1 MNAIRKVYQY
11 AEPNLTLVGWMGFVG
26 FPIYYIVWEFLFPQP
41 YENLMLRLFCSV
53 LFFGIIYRNR
63 VPFEWRKYLPAY
75 YQVAVTICLPG
86 FFFYMLLMNNW
97 SNVWVMSFMSAI
109 FLHILLVHVTRVMFA
124 QTFAGIGIATL
135 CAWIA
140 QGFYLE
146 LTMDWTHVPI
156 FLFIY
161 LFGNLFY
168 FRNQMEHENKVSLA
182 KSFGAGIA
190 HEMRNPLSGLL
201 TSIDVMQSILPNPK
215 SGDHKGQYALSNEEV
230 IQLREVGDEAMEILH
245 SGNETIDLLLTSI
258 DENRVSRSTFKKHS
272 AQAVIEGAIDSFN
285 YKRSADKSAISLD
298 VQSNFDF
305 LGSDTLLKYVM
316 YNLFKNAFHHRS
328 PEDFHIHVTMCSD
341 EVANQIMVTDNG
353 SGISNDVIRRIFQD
367 FYTTGQS
374 GNYGLG
380 LPFCQKVM
388 RSFGGEIKCQS
399 EVDQWTQFT
408 MTFPSL
414 SSHSVKEIKNELTK
428 LKTVLMVS
436 DQKVLTNKMT
446 EVARFMGFE
455 LTVLDV
461 ASALKNKEY
470 QFEFD
475 LIFVDMESLDLR
487 ASCLDRIESLLSFTE
502 ARIIYLYEHHPIKR
516 VRNVAFEPIWVETQV
531 WLLNTKATIER
542 LLFDSNYVMPSV
554 SVKPLEATNKRT
566 IMVVDD
572 NESLRRFTAML
583 LEKQGFDVVQKED
596 GQQALDALDSDEID
610 LILMDIEMPIMDG
623 VEASRRIRSAN
634 KAYSSVPIIA
644 HTGDSSPVTL
654 EKMESSGMS
663 DFIVKPADKNRLF
676 DKIAHWI

>member
-11 AEPNLTLVGWMGFVG
+11 AEPNLSLVGWMGFVG

-41 YENLMLRLFCSV
+41 YENLTLRLLCSV
-53 LFFGIIYRNR
+53 LFFGIIYRNHI
-63 VPFEWRKYLPAY
+63 PSEWRKYLPVY
-75 YQVAVTICLPG
+75 YQVAITLCLPC
-86 FFFYMLLMNNW
+86 FFFFMLLMNNW

-124 QTFAGIGIATL
+124 QTFAGISIATIG
-135 CAWIA
+135 AWAA

-146 LTMDWTHVPI
+146 LTMNWTHVPI

-168 FRNQMEHENKVSLA
+168 FRNQLEHEAKVSLA

-215 SGDHKGQYALSNEEV
+215 AGHHQGQYVLSDEEV
-230 IQLREVGDEAMEILH
+230 RQLREVSDEAMNIIH

-272 AQAVIEGAIDSFN
+272 AKTVVGDAIDSFN
-285 YKRSADKSAISLD
+285 YKRASDKQAISLD
-298 VQSNFDF
+298 IQGEFSF

-316 YNLFKNAFHHRS
+316 YNLLKNAFHHRS
-328 PEDFHIHVTMCSD
+328 PEDFHIHVSIQSD
-341 EVANQIMVTDNG
+341 DIANQIVVSDNG
-353 SGISNDVIRRIFQD
+353 SGISSDVIRRIFQD
-367 FYTTGQS
+367 FYTTGKS
-374 GNYGLG
+374 GSYGLG

-388 RSFGGEIKCQS
+388 KSFGGEIKCQS
-399 EVDQWTQFT
+399 EINEWTQFT
-408 MTFPSL
+408 MTFPQLTSNA
-414 SSHSVKEIKNELTK
+414 VKEIKSELTK
-428 LKTVLMVS
+428 LKNVLMVS
-436 DQKVLTNKMT
+436 EQNILTAKVREL
-446 EVARFMGFE
+446 ARTRGFE

-461 ASALKNKEY
+461 ASTLNRKEY

-475 LIFVDMESLDLR
+475 LIFVDIESLDLK
-487 ASCLDRIESLLSFTE
+487 ANCLERMESLLSFTE
-502 ARIIYLYEHHPIKR
+502 SRIVYLYEHSPLKR
-516 VRNVAFEPIWVETQV
+516 VHNVSFEPIWVETQV
-531 WLLNTKATIER
+531 WLLNTQTTVDR
-542 LLFDSNYVMPSV
+542 LLFDSSYAITTT
-554 SVKPLEATNKRT
+554 SVKPLNTTNKRT

-583 LEKQGFDVVQKED
+583 LEKQGFDVIQKEN
-596 GQQALDALDSDEID
+596 GQQALDALDTDHID

-634 KAYSSVPIIA
+634 KAFSSVPIIA

-654 EKMESSGMS
+654 EKMDLSGMS

>member
-11 AEPNLTLVGWMGFVG
+11 AEPNLTLVGWMGLIG
-26 FPIYYIVWEFLFPQP
+26 FPAYYVVWEFLFPQP
-41 YENLMLRLFCSV
+41 YENLTVRLLCSV

-75 YQVAVTICLPG
+75 YQVAITLCLPC
-86 FFFYMLLMNNW
+86 FFFFMLLMNNW

-109 FLHILLVHVTRVMFA
+109 FLHILLVHVTKVMFA
-124 QTFAGIGIATL
+124 QTFAGIAIATL
-135 CAWIA
+135 GAWVA

-146 LTMDWTHVPI
+146 LSMDWTHVPI

-168 FRNQMEHENKVSLA
+168 FRNQVEHEAKVSLA

-215 SGDHKGQYALSNEEV
+215 AGHHKGQYELSDQEV
-230 IQLREVGDEAMEILH
+230 RQLREVGDEAMEIIH

-272 AQAVIEGAIDSFN
+272 AKTVVEDAIESFN
-285 YKRSADKSAISLD
+285 YKRALDRQAISLD
-298 VQSNFDF
+298 VKGEFSF
-305 LGSDTLLKYVM
+305 LGNDTLLKYVM

-328 PEDFHIHVTMCSD
+328 PEDFHIHVTMQSD
-341 EVANQIMVTDNG
+341 EMVNQIVVTDNG
-353 SGISNDVIRRIFQD
+353 SGIPSDEIRRIFQD
-367 FYTTGQS
+367 FYTTGKS

-388 RSFGGEIKCQS
+388 SSFGGEIKCQS
-399 EVDQWTQFT
+399 EVDEWTQFT
-408 MTFPSL
+408 MIFPALTSNT
-414 SSHSVKEIKNELTK
+414 VKDIKSELAK
-428 LKTVLMVS
+428 LKNVLFVS
-436 DQKVLTNKMT
+436 EQNILVTKAKELAGT
-446 EVARFMGFE
+446 MGFE
-455 LTVLDV
+455 LTILDI
-461 ASALKNKEY
+461 ASTLNKKEY

-487 ASCLDRIESLLSFTE
+487 ASCLDKIESLLSFTE
-502 ARIIYLYEHHPIKR
+502 SRIVYLFENHPIKR
-516 VRNVAFEPIWVETQV
+516 VRNVSFEPVWVETQV
-531 WLLNTKATIER
+531 WLLNTQPTMDR
-542 LLFDSNYVMPSV
+542 LLFDSNYVIPAASAA
-554 SVKPLEATNKRT
+554 PLDTANKRT

-583 LEKQGFDVVQKED
+583 LEKQGFDVIQKED
-596 GQQALDALDSDEID
+596 GQQALDALDTDDID

-623 VEASRRIRSAN
+623 VEASRRIRNAN

-654 EKMESSGMS
+654 EKMDSSGMS

-676 DKIAHWI
+676 DKIALWI

>member
-41 YENLMLRLFCSV
+41 YENLMLRLFCSM

-230 IQLREVGDEAMEILH
+230 IQLREVGDEAMEIIH

-399 EVDQWTQFT
+399 EVEQWTQFT

-487 ASCLDRIESLLSFTE
+487 ASCLDRIESLLSFSE

>member
-63 VPFEWRKYLPAY
+63 VPFEWRKYLPVY
-75 YQVAVTICLPG
+75 YQVAVTLCLPF

-124 QTFAGIGIATL
+124 QTFAGIGMATL

-230 IQLREVGDEAMEILH
+230 IQLREVGDEAMEIIH

-388 RSFGGEIKCQS
+388 RSFGGEIRCQS

-428 LKTVLMVS
+428 LKSVLMVS

-461 ASALKNKEY
+461 ASALKKKEY

-502 ARIIYLYEHHPIKR
+502 ARIIYLYERHPIKR

-596 GQQALDALDSDEID
+596 GQQALDALDSDDID

-623 VEASRRIRSAN
+623 VEASRRIRSAS

>member
-11 AEPNLTLVGWMGFVG
+11 AEPNLTLVGWMGLIG
-26 FPIYYIVWEFLFPQP
+26 FPAYYVVWEFLFPQP
-41 YENLMLRLFCSV
+41 YENLTVRLLCSV

-75 YQVAVTICLPG
+75 YQVAITLCLPC
-86 FFFYMLLMNNW
+86 FFFFMLLMNNW

-109 FLHILLVHVTRVMFA
+109 FLHILLVHVTKVMFA
-124 QTFAGIGIATL
+124 QTFAGIAIATL
-135 CAWIA
+135 GAWVA

-146 LTMDWTHVPI
+146 LSMDWMHVPI

-168 FRNQMEHENKVSLA
+168 FRNQVEHEAKVSLA

-215 SGDHKGQYALSNEEV
+215 AGHHKGQYELSDQEV
-230 IQLREVGDEAMEILH
+230 RQLREVGDEAMEIIH

-272 AQAVIEGAIDSFN
+272 AKTVVEDAIESFN
-285 YKRSADKSAISLD
+285 YKRALDRQAISLD
-298 VQSNFDF
+298 VKGEFSF

-328 PEDFHIHVTMCSD
+328 PEDFHIHVTMQSD
-341 EVANQIMVTDNG
+341 EMVNQIVVTDNG
-353 SGISNDVIRRIFQD
+353 SGIPSDEIRRIFQD
-367 FYTTGQS
+367 FYTTGKS

-388 RSFGGEIKCQS
+388 SSFGGEIKCQS
-399 EVDQWTQFT
+399 EVDEWTQFT
-408 MTFPSL
+408 MIFPALTSNT
-414 SSHSVKEIKNELTK
+414 VKDIKSELAK
-428 LKTVLMVS
+428 LKNVLFVS
-436 DQKVLTNKMT
+436 EQNILVTKAKELAGT
-446 EVARFMGFE
+446 MGFE
-455 LTVLDV
+455 LTILDI
-461 ASALKNKEY
+461 ASTLNKKEY

-487 ASCLDRIESLLSFTE
+487 ASCLDKIESLLSFTE
-502 ARIIYLYEHHPIKR
+502 SRIVYLFENHPIKR
-516 VRNVAFEPIWVETQV
+516 VRNVSFEPVWVETQV
-531 WLLNTKATIER
+531 WLLNTQPTMDR
-542 LLFDSNYVMPSV
+542 LLFDSNYVIPAASAA
-554 SVKPLEATNKRT
+554 PLDTANKRT

-583 LEKQGFDVVQKED
+583 LEKQGFDVIQKED
-596 GQQALDALDSDEID
+596 GQQALDALDTDDID

-623 VEASRRIRSAN
+623 VEASRRIRNAN

-654 EKMESSGMS
+654 EKMDSSGMS

-676 DKIAHWI
+676 DKIALWI